1 MPGPLQRLSGNNIL
15 SITGRE
21 GMIAQVT
28 SRHIIAPSI
37 LSADLLCLGDALQ
50 KAEESGADWIH
61 IDVMDGY
68 FAPNLS
74 FGPAVV
80 QACRRGTRLPLD
92 VHLMVNRPDHLLEA
106 FVRAGATYLAVHVEA
121 CPDVDRTLDAIRG
134 LGAKPGIALN
144 PATPASAITEWVGRV
159 DLIRVMSVPPG
170 FAGQEFSPEVLHK
183 IEAIRS
189 WKDSGRTSAWIQVDG
204 GVTPV
209 TVGQAAKAGADA
221 FAVATAIFQ
230 HPAGI
235 PAGIREL
242 RDALSSA

>member
-1 MPGPLQRLSGNNIL
+1 
-15 SITGRE
+15 
-21 GMIAQVT
+21 
-28 SRHIIAPSI
+28 
-37 LSADLLCLGDALQ
+37 
-50 KAEESGADWIH
+50 
-61 IDVMDGY
+61 
-68 FAPNLS
+68 
-74 FGPAVV
+74 
-80 QACRRGTRLPLD
+80 
-92 VHLMVNRPDHLLEA
+92 
-106 FVRAGATYLAVHVEA
+106 VEA

-204 GVTPV
+204 GVTPA